1 MRDHDKVSKGF
12 GFVLSE
18 DSASINRIMAAK
30 KDGAEFIINE
40 QNVVIKRALANGGNV
55 GASRSGGLYLA
66 QSKSKNFS
74 SILNHMVVSMKWRC
88 SVKKILVV
96 CVDLRL

>member
-40 QNVVIKRALANGGNV
+40 QNVVIKRALANGGSV
-55 GASRSGGLYLA
+55 GPSRSGW
-66 QSKSKNFS
+66 N
-74 SILNHMVVSMKWRC
+74 
-88 SVKKILVV
+88 
-96 CVDLRL
+96 